1 MSPALVTPS
10 ERRGGGAREAAG
22 MAASVAYLLR
32 QAGPLLGRSL
42 WQDIAHRS
50 SVAAAPDTV
59 LRTTFDPTLPA
70 SVAHPYA
77 GYEALQAARVA
88 VNERLNVW
96 MLTRFDDVNE
106 AARAHDVLSSAEGI
120 FLRSASVPSI
130 ITTDEPDHHRLRSVV
145 SKSFSPGTVRG
156 LEAEVRR
163 IVDPLAAKVR
173 DGADVDLMRDLAVPL
188 PITMIAHMIGVPEE
202 RWADF
207 REWSLDLARVFS
219 PRTLVEVG
227 QMIGG
232 AFPVMVKLEHLVHTE
247 MLKRRSDPAD
257 DVLTALQRG
266 VDSGEITRMHAYLFV
281 MLLIVAG
288 NDTTT
293 NLLGLIG
300 DRLVQHPEMYGRIR
314 EDRSLVPGLVEEGLR
329 WGSPIQWVARVT
341 KEPYEVGGHVIP
353 KDARV
358 VLYFGAA
365 NRDPARFPDPHTFDP
380 TRTTTGQLGFGVGP
394 HFCLGAHLARLEARI
409 AIDTLLDEVPALE
422 PAGPLVWSTNPS
434 LRGPS
439 SVPVRRPR

>member
-1 MSPALVTPS
+1 M
-10 ERRGGGAREAAG
+10 RDAAG
-22 MAASVAYLLR
+22 MAASLVYIVGQVA
-32 QAGPLLGRSL
+32 PVLGRSL
-42 WQDIAHRS
+42 WQDIAHRAS
-50 SVAAAPDTV
+50 AAKAPDTV

-70 SVAHPYA
+70 SVADPYA
-77 GYEALQAARVA
+77 AYSALQSARIA

-96 MLTRFDDVNE
+96 MLTRFDDVNT

-130 ITTDEPDHHRLRSVV
+130 ITTDEPDHNRLRSVV
-145 SKSFSPGTVRG
+145 SRSFSPSTVRN
-156 LEAEVRR
+156 LEHEVRR
-163 IVDPLAAKVR
+163 IVEPLAAKVR
-173 DGADVDLMRDLAVPL
+173 DGADVDLMRDFAVPL

-207 REWSLDLARVFS
+207 RRWSLDLARVFS
-219 PRTLVEVG
+219 PRTVLEVG
-227 QMIGG
+227 QVIGA
-232 AFPVMVKLEHLVHTE
+232 AFPVIVKLEHLVHTE
-247 MLKRRSDPAD
+247 MLKRRTDPRD
-257 DVLTALQRG
+257 DILTALQRG
-266 VDSGEITRMHAYLFV
+266 VDEGEITRMHAYLFV

-293 NLLGLIG
+293 NLLGIIG
-300 DRLVQHPEMYGRIR
+300 DRLVQDPELYARIR

-329 WGSPIQWVARVT
+329 WGSPLQWVARVT
-341 KEPYEVGGHVIP
+341 KEPYEVAGHVIP
-353 KDARV
+353 KDSRV

-434 LRGPS
+434 LRGPKS
-439 SVPVRRPR
+439 LPVRRPR